1 MFLSWSSFHK
11 IQWLHFS
18 ASNEWRLWF
27 RCIFLVKWT
36 IYFCRVYIFGV
47 KIIRISSRRIEF
59 NVLTSRTM
67 NYNKTRCHAIN
78 STCDESMYQSSICI
92 CLVLFLLFVNLTT
105 VYAIVDCCIQ
115 KTSCDQTDCT
125 KDRVFIILL
134 KFSFHF
140 FWISILRISILCTRI
155 RHK

>member
-11 IQWLHFS
+11 IQWLHFP
-18 ASNEWRLWF
+18 ASSEWRLRF

-92 CLVLFLLFVNLTT
+92 CLVLFLLFVDLTT
-105 VYAIVDCCIQ
+105 VYAIVDCW
-115 KTSCDQTDCT
+115 SAVLYL
-125 KDRVFIILL
+125 KDILL
-134 KFSFHF
+134 SNGLH
-140 FWISILRISILCTRI
+140 
-155 RHK
+155 